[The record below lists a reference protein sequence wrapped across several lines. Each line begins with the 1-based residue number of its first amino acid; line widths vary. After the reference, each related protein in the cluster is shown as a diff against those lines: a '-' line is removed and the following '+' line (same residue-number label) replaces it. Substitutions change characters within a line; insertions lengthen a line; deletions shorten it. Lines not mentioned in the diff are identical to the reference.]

1 MSYKSKFTERYKI
14 GKESEIKVLEIIQNY
29 FKTDIKASINQLERF
44 DFFDDN
50 NKFELKT
57 RTNNLNTYPT
67 TIIGFD
73 KLKSDIILLFQFTD
87 QLAYIKYDAEQF
99 KNYEVKK
106 FTKYKIPKDHIYIPV
121 KDLTIIEIQN

>member
-14 GKESEIKVLEIIQNY
+14 GKESEIKVLEIIRNY

-57 RTNNLNTYPT
+57 

-73 KLKSDIILLFQFTD
+73 KLQSDIILLFQFTD

-121 KDLTIIEIQN
+121 KDLTIIEIQNINDLKIN

>member
-1 MSYKSKFTERYKI
+1 M
-14 GKESEIKVLEIIQNY
+14 LEIIRNY

-73 KLKSDIILLFQFTD
+73 KLQSDIILLFQFTD